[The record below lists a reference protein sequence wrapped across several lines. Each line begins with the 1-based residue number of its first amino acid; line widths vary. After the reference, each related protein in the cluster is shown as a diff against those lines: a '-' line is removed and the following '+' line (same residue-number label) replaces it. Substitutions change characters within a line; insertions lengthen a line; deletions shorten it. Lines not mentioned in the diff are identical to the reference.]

1 MQAWH
6 LLLFDPSPAEWSQ
19 HPAPH
24 FCPMLCKQTVW
35 VLCFAHGRVEG
46 DLSKAVGALGA
57 GLEQRVSFNFLGQL
71 CDANGLQASAARQG
85 Q

>member
-6 LLLFDPSPAEWSQ
+6 LLLFDPSPTEWSQ
-19 HPAPH
+19 HPAPISVLH
-24 FCPMLCKQTVW
+24 FANKLW

-57 GLEQRVSFNFLGQL
+57 GLEQRVSSNLLGQL
-71 CDANGLQASAARQG
+71 CDANRLQASAARQG